1 MTNFIIDGT
10 SLPYPKLDL
19 VPLGSAPANKYV
31 TMLDWNTVCQAL
43 VDVQGLLRG
52 DFKLFKTGDTSV
64 FASLLVS
71 QGPPL
76 FTAVKGSLCVDV
88 TTPTLYQ
95 NQDGAS
101 LWTTL
106 GGGGGGAPTCER
118 LTVSGAANPVVDRSF
133 VSGVGIALTLADGT
147 VDGFIKSFIITS
159 GSGTIT
165 PANLADG
172 NVLTYASVPAN
183 VDFIWDAVSGTWH
196 VHGNP
201 YNMITT

>member
-10 SLPYPKLDL
+10 PLPYPKLDL

-52 DFKLFKTGDTSV
+52 NFKLFKTGDTSTY
-64 FASLLVS
+64 ASLFVS
-71 QGPPL
+71 NGPPL
-76 FTAVKGSLCVDV
+76 FSAVKGSLSVDV
-88 TTPTLYQ
+88 DTPALYQ
-95 NQDGAS
+95 NMDGATLWS
-101 LWTTL
+101 LVV
-106 GGGGGGAPTCER
+106 GGGGGAPVCER
-118 LTVSGAANPVVDRSF
+118 LISSGAANPAADRSF
-133 VSGVGIALTLADGT
+133 VSGVGIALTLANGT

-172 NVLTYASVPAN
+172 DVLTYASAPAN
-183 VDFIWDAVSGTWH
+183 VSFIWDAVSGTWH

-201 YNMITT
+201 YNMVTT

>member
-1 MTNFIIDGT
+1 MSNFIIDGT
-10 SLPYPKLDL
+10 SLPYPKQDL

-52 DFKLFKTGDTSV
+52 NFKLFKTGDTSV
-64 FASLLVS
+64 SASLLVS

-76 FTAVKGSLCVDV
+76 MTAVKGSLCVDV

-101 LWTTL
+101 LWTPL
-106 GGGGGGAPTCER
+106 GGGGGAPTCER
-118 LTVSGAANPVVDRSF
+118 LSTDGAANPVVDRTF
-133 VSGVGIALTLADGT
+133 VSGIGVDLTLANGT
-147 VDGFIKSFIITS
+147 IDGFIKSFIITS

-172 NVLTYASVPAN
+172 DVLSYSAAPAN
-183 VDFIWDAVSGTWH
+183 VDFIWDAVGGTWH

-201 YNMITT
+201 YNMVTT